1 MDDDGVTVKAAI
13 DARGLACPM
22 PLMKLRQAL
31 MVIATGEVV
40 RLSATDPQTPDDVA
54 EFCLATAH
62 ELLDQR
68 RDDGVFSLLV
78 RKGA

>member
-1 MDDDGVTVKAAI
+1 MDDGGVTVKAAI

-31 MVIATGEVV
+31 MVVAVGEVV
-40 RLSATDPQTPDDVA
+40 RLVATDPQTPDDVG
-54 EFCLATAH
+54 EFCLATTH

-68 RDDGVFSLLV
+68 RDGEVFSLLV

>member
-1 MDDDGVTVKAAI
+1 MDDGGVTVKAAI

-31 MVIATGEVV
+31 MVIAAGEVV
-40 RLSATDPQTPDDVA
+40 RLVATDPQTPDDVG
-54 EFCLATAH
+54 EFCLATPH

-68 RDDGVFSLLV
+68 RDGEVFSLLV
-78 RKGA
+78 RKGG